1 MATTKSK
8 RSAGNRKST
17 KKVSRT
23 VATTTAVS
31 KKKIGRPGKEKVPTH
46 PVLHKDH
53 RYMTVDGTPV
63 PKSRVAL
70 EVLNRFIEK
79 KGISS
84 FEKLTEQFPVNLHPA
99 GLIVP
104 IGKARIKNAKRSRFY
119 TNEVLTLG
127 GKKFAVCKEFGHN
140 NMTPLITAAEK
151 HGIKIQRVNI
161 TKAKK
166 AVAA

>member
-1 MATTKSK
+1 MATKVKSK
-8 RSAGNRKST
+8 RSAGKRKPSV
-17 KKVSRT
+17 KVSRT
-23 VATTTAVS
+23 TAATKTA

-79 KGISS
+79 KGIRTID
-84 FEKLTEQFPVNLHPA
+84 KLTEQFPVNLHPA

-104 IGKARIKNAKRSRFY
+104 LGKARIKNAKRSRFY

-140 NMTPLITAAEK
+140 NMTPLINAAEK
-151 HGIKIQRVNI
+151 HGIKIQRVS
-161 TKAKK
+161 KK
-166 AVAA
+166 AVA

>member
-1 MATTKSK
+1 MATKSK

-23 VATTTAVS
+23 VATTVAAS
-31 KKKIGRPGKEKVPTH
+31 KKKKIGRPGKEKVPTH

-79 KGISS
+79 KGINS

-151 HGIKIQRVNI
+151 HGIKIQRAI
-161 TKAKK
+161 KK
-166 AVAA
+166 AVA